1 MVPQPRPEDALVNCV
16 DRLRGRAL
24 LSASRLRDPLAARQ
38 RRTGREPAPTPE
50 GGEPMTK
57 TTWTFA
63 PAGVLG
69 QGIADVR
76 PYPGVVVC
84 PTVDSVQG
92 TGLPAGAFAAE
103 VRGVFPA
110 DATRLRTLPGQ
121 VAVLAR
127 TDAPTAQK

>member
-1 MVPQPRPEDALVNCV
+1 
-16 DRLRGRAL
+16 
-24 LSASRLRDPLAARQ
+24 
-38 RRTGREPAPTPE
+38 
-50 GGEPMTK
+50 MTK

-84 PTVDSVQG
+84 PTPESVQG
-92 TGLPAGAFAAE
+92 TGLPAGGFAAD
-103 VRGVFPA
+103 VRGMTGDEIA
-110 DATRLRTLPGQ
+110 RLRPVTGS

-127 TDAPTAQK
+127 THEPATQQYIDQKFAQNDGTTLGIHSPGRPQS